1 MTTPFKDRKP
11 ASAAILPRG
20 EQGWRAWMLA
30 IRVPTLSAAVVPVL
44 VGTALAIRNHCATAL
59 VFLAILCA
67 ALAIQIGT
75 NLTNDLFDFQKGADT
90 AARLGPVRVV
100 QAGLL
105 SQKQVAAASV
115 LSFGVA
121 AALGLYLVRVGGWPI
136 LAVGVFAIVSGIAYT
151 AGPWPLGYH
160 GLGDVFVFVFFGLA
174 AVMGTFYLYSG
185 IVTGEVLLA
194 SLPVAMLV
202 TAILVVN
209 NLRDIDNDR
218 KAGKRTLA
226 VRLGSQATCFQYSI
240 LVLGA
245 YLAAAA
251 MWISGASPVWVLL
264 TWLTLPL
271 GLRLVRDVWRDRG
284 APLNLAL
291 RLTAGLHL
299 VFGVV
304 LAAGLLL

>member
-1 MTTPFKDRKP
+1 MTLEVQQAAP
-11 ASAAILPRG
+11 AALRSTG
-20 EQGWRAWMLA
+20 ERGWRAWLLA

-44 VGTALAIRNHCATAL
+44 VGTALAMRERHASAL
-59 VFLAILCA
+59 IFVVTLCA
-67 ALAIQIGT
+67 ALLIQIGT

-90 AARLGPVRVV
+90 GARLGPVRVV

-121 AALGLYLVRVGGWPI
+121 MVLGLYLVMVGGWPI
-136 LAVGVFAIVSGIAYT
+136 LAVGLAAVASGIAYT
-151 AGPWPLGYH
+151 GGPWPLGYH
-160 GLGDVFVFVFFGLA
+160 GLGDVFVFVFFGVV
-174 AVMGTFYLYSG
+174 AVVGAFYLQFG
-185 IVTGEVLLA
+185 TLTGTALLA

-209 NLRDIDNDR
+209 NLRDIDTDR

-226 VRLGSQATCFQYSI
+226 VRFGRQATCLQYSV

-251 MWISGASPVWVLL
+251 MWLSGAISAWAMLP
-264 TWLTLPL
+264 WLTLPL
-271 GLRLVRDVWRDRG
+271 GLRLVRDVWRGEG

-291 RLTAGLHL
+291 RQSAGLHL
-299 VFGVV
+299 AFGVL
-304 LAAGLLL
+304 LAASFIL